1 MELEMEMKIRIGFN
15 VRSAYHLSNL
25 RLLYARPSTQLNLYK
40 WNTCRI
46 LTNQWSETQCKPI
59 KCVDRSVFAGRYVAA
74 WATGY
79 AYACACAHACGVGAC
94 ERDVVWYH
102 KVIFELDKP
111 KRREFYS
118 NFHRRQENDNWF
130 SEMTM
135 KPNGEAA
142 VGGSNQTEIV
152 NTIQIPWTRV

>member
-1 MELEMEMKIRIGFN
+1 M
-15 VRSAYHLSNL
+15 
-25 RLLYARPSTQLNLYK
+25 
-40 WNTCRI
+40 

-59 KCVDRSVFAGRYVAA
+59 KCVDRSVSAGRYV
-74 WATGY
+74 T
-79 AYACACAHACGVGAC
+79 ACAAQCVCLCVPMRVCGVGAC

-111 KRREFYS
+111 KRLEFYS

-135 KPNGEAA
+135 KAA

-152 NTIQIPWTRV
+152 NTIQIPWARV